1 MICYRDQC
9 YCTSDCINQTC
20 VRYLSDEVK
29 ARANEVGLPIATADF
44 SGECKNY
51 QKEKTNHATN

>member
-9 YCTSDCINQTC
+9 YCASDCINREC
-20 VRYLSDEVK
+20 FRYLSDEVK

-44 SGECKNY
+44 SQDCKDY
-51 QKEKTNHATN
+51 LREEE

>member
-1 MICYRDQC
+1 MLCFKDMSFCQ
-9 YCTSDCINQTC
+9 SDCINQTC

-44 SGECKNY
+44 SGECKDY
-51 QKEKTNHATN
+51 QKETENDR

>member
-9 YCTSDCINQTC
+9 YCASDCTNREC

-44 SGECKNY
+44 SQGCKDY
-51 QKEKTNHATN
+51 LREEE

>member
-44 SGECKNY
+44 SQDCKNY
-51 QKEKTNHATN
+51 LTEKAE